1 MLRVQ
6 IFLLNPVILGL
17 LACRCKSGPVQIPFF
32 GNVPGVIIFP
42 LDHSHAIH
50 VLGQPG
56 VLPVLDLDHLV
67 FLVVHPLGLVVPSIP
82 ADRPPIRV
90 EGLLADSIP
99 VPVKLPLNFGIRI
112 RGYACLT
119 HGIKPGLAEHVL
131 CVQVGLV
138 YPVSLHAAVD
148 DRLSFRVEV
157 RCLQRVPFVVVLSG
171 EILVSGRQRYRFAVH
186 TEVCF
191 LAQCAEAVVFP
202 LNLCVS
208 RCQRHRL
215 PIHAVVAFL
224 RHLARA
230 VVLSLNDGISGLQG
244 HQLPVDP
251 VIFNDGAF
259 HTLLSLFLII
269 SIGGGFDGFPLFV
282 CVDFLN
288 FFRYFKFLVFL
299 VFFRYFFLCCLF
311 LAFFSLSDPFLVF
324 SFILAHCAQVLHQHR
339 PLIRVFLPR
348 RENQLAVCV
357 VVLHAHD
364 AALAV
369 VLGLNNGIPV
379 FPGGH
384 PVPGS
389 EQGLLRHLPGP
400 VVFHPDRVDSV
411 RTLVRVPVCLP
422 VALAGL
428 VLPVPGV
435 PDFLHAAGPRAGVP
449 LRVVPVRA
457 DNVFFFIPLIRHP
470 GIPVLDVDRRLPVR
484 VVVVAFHQLR
494 MLIFV
499 HRDTVSVRVDRR
511 LVVFVVVFFPGLQL
525 PVRDRVQDSRVSQL
539 FHDHLFIVFIQVF
552 FHRQLAIFAE
562 FAVHAAVSVRA
573 PPPLVFSCEI
583 VFFNHLSP
591 VILCDLIAADSLVV
605 VPQGPVRVVPHAPL
619 DAVPVAEKGIAVP
632 VRPGDSFALG
642 SVVVQGALHGF
653 LKFPDQCGIAGLR
666 VVVRFPV
673 LVQVGCLCYRC
684 SEIFVFHPGIA
695 VRPRSQFILCII
707 PAVAGDQPIF
717 SIAGIFG
724 NPVKVHRV
732 SVLVVFPGASSV

>member
-1 MLRVQ
+1 MIFIQPRPVDPRISVRTLDPLTVEAVVPFHRNQVIFVILPLKYRIPLVVQNQSSAGIEFLPDQPILLVKHLSQLVISRVPRNGSPEGSVGAFPDRIPLLVKLPADLDKRIPRHGGFSPWIVVFLACHVLRILV
-6 IFLLNPVILGL
+6 FLNDPVILCL
-17 LACRCKSGPVQIPFF
+17 LARRRKSGPVQVPFF

-42 LDHSHAIH
+42 LDHRHAIH

-67 FLVVHPLGLVVPSIP
+67 FLVVHPLGLVVPGIP

-90 EGLLADSIP
+90 EGLLADGIP
-99 VPVKLPLNFGIRI
+99 VPVKLPLDFCIRI
-112 RGYACLT
+112 RRYACLAR
-119 HGIKPGLAEHVL
+119 GIKPGLAEHML
-131 CVQVGLV
+131 RVQIGLV
-138 YPVSLHAAVD
+138 YPVGLHAAVD
-148 DRLSFRVEV
+148 DRLSFRVKV
-157 RCLQRVPFVVVLSG
+157 SRLQGVPLVVVLSG
-171 EILVSGRQRYRFAVH
+171 EILISGRQRYRFAVH

-191 LAQCAEAVVFP
+191 LAQRAEAVVFP

-224 RHLARA
+224 RHLART

-251 VIFNDGAF
+251 VVFNDGAF

-299 VFFRYFFLCCLF
+299 VFFRYFFLCYLF

-348 RENQLAVCV
+348 CEHQLAVCV

-384 PVPGS
+384 PVPCS
-389 EQGLLRHLPGP
+389 EQGFLRHLPSP
-400 VVFHPDRVDSV
+400 VVFHPDLVYAV
-411 RTLVRVPVCLP
+411 RPLVRVPVCLP

-428 VLPVPGV
+428 VLPFPGV
-435 PDFLHAAGPRAGVP
+435 PDFLHAAGSRAGVS

-457 DNVFFFIPLIRHP
+457 NNVFFFIPLIRHP

-484 VVVVAFHQLR
+484 VVVVAFH
-494 MLIFV
+494 
-499 HRDTVSVRVDRR
+499 
-511 LVVFVVVFFPGLQL
+511 
-525 PVRDRVQDSRVSQL
+525 
-539 FHDHLFIVFIQVF
+539 
-552 FHRQLAIFAE
+552 
-562 FAVHAAVSVRA
+562 
-573 PPPLVFSCEI
+573 
-583 VFFNHLSP
+583 
-591 VILCDLIAADSLVV
+591 
-605 VPQGPVRVVPHAPL
+605 
-619 DAVPVAEKGIAVP
+619 
-632 VRPGDSFALG
+632 
-642 SVVVQGALHGF
+642 
-653 LKFPDQCGIAGLR
+653 
-666 VVVRFPV
+666 
-673 LVQVGCLCYRC
+673 
-684 SEIFVFHPGIA
+684 
-695 VRPRSQFILCII
+695 
-707 PAVAGDQPIF
+707 
-717 SIAGIFG
+717 
-724 NPVKVHRV
+724 
-732 SVLVVFPGASSV
+732 